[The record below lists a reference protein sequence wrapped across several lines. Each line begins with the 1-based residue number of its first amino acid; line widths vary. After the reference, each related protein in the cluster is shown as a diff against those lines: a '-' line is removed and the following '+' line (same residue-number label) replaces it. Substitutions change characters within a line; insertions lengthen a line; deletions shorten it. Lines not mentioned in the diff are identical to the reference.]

1 MSCRICK
8 KWQKETVKNKHR
20 KEGVYGY
27 RHKNAAKSR
36 TGKLE
41 KAYGKRNKRD
51 IYSYLSWLDFS
62 VFMSAMFGFKY
73 DYSSDDKRVIILLTV
88 FIFVVYQGVTA
99 YVSYVRENG
108 RSVNIFEK
116 YRYIPVDISVLRRIK
131 LILTARIVAP
141 FVITGQMAAIF
152 IRVIDPD
159 NQGGSMIDI
168 SVFMPLIIGCLFILE
183 KFIEYRVL
191 SRKAALQ

>member
-1 MSCRICK
+1 MDTDIK
-8 KWQKETVKNKHR
+8 KLLKTEHKNWKQRMVKETK
-20 KEGVYGY
+20 GTYI
-27 RHKNAAKSR
+27 A
-36 TGKLE
+36 
-41 KAYGKRNKRD
+41 
-51 IYSYLSWLDFS
+51 IYLGLIFR
-62 VFMSAMFGFKY
+62 VFMSAMYGFKY
-73 DYSSDDKRVIILLTV
+73 DYSSDDKSVMITLTV

-116 YRYIPVDISVLRRIK
+116 YRYIPVDISVLRRVK
-131 LILTARIVAP
+131 LILTVRIIAP

-159 NQGGSMIDI
+159 NQGGSLIDI

>member
-1 MSCRICK
+1 MDTDIRMLLKAERENWK
-8 KWQKETVKNKHR
+8 KRMVKETK
-20 KEGVYGY
+20 GTYI
-27 RHKNAAKSR
+27 A
-36 TGKLE
+36 
-41 KAYGKRNKRD
+41 
-51 IYSYLSWLDFS
+51 IYLGLIFS

-73 DYSSDDKRVIILLTV
+73 DYSSDDKRVIISLTV

-116 YRYIPVDISVLRRIK
+116 YRYIPVDVSVLRRVK
-131 LILTARIVAP
+131 LILTVRIIAP
-141 FVITGQMAAIF
+141 FVIIGQMAAIF
-152 IRVIDPD
+152 VRVIDPD
-159 NQGGSMIDI
+159 NQGGGFWDI
-168 SVFMPLIIGCLFILE
+168 SVCMPLIIGCLFILE

>member
-1 MSCRICK
+1 MDTDIRMLLKAERENWK
-8 KWQKETVKNKHR
+8 KRMVKETK
-20 KEGVYGY
+20 G
-27 RHKNAAKSR
+27 
-36 TGKLE
+36 
-41 KAYGKRNKRD
+41 AYIV
-51 IYSYLSWLDFS
+51 IYLGFIFS
-62 VFMSAMFGFKY
+62 VFISTMYGFKY
-73 DYSSDDKRVIILLTV
+73 DYSSDDKKVMIMLTI
-88 FIFVVYQGVTA
+88 FIFVVYHGATA

-116 YRYIPVDISVLRRIK
+116 YRYIPVDISVLRRVK

-159 NQGGSMIDI
+159 NQGGSLIDI
-168 SVFMPLIIGCLFILE
+168 SVFMPFDYRLPVYIR

-191 SRKAALQ
+191 SRKAELQ

>member
-1 MSCRICK
+1 MDTDIRMLLKAERENWK
-8 KWQKETVKNKHR
+8 KRMVKETK
-20 KEGVYGY
+20 G
-27 RHKNAAKSR
+27 
-36 TGKLE
+36 
-41 KAYGKRNKRD
+41 AYIV
-51 IYSYLSWLDFS
+51 IYLGFIFS
-62 VFMSAMFGFKY
+62 VFISTMYGFKY
-73 DYSSDDKRVIILLTV
+73 DYSSDDKKVMIMLTI
-88 FIFVVYQGVTA
+88 FIFVVYHGATA

-116 YRYIPVDISVLRRIK
+116 YRYIPVDISVLRRVK

-159 NQGGSMIDI
+159 NQGGSLIDI

-191 SRKAALQ
+191 SRKAELQ

>member
-1 MSCRICK
+1 MDTDIK
-8 KWQKETVKNKHR
+8 KLLKTEHKNWKQRMVKETKGR
-20 KEGVYGY
+20 YI
-27 RHKNAAKSR
+27 A
-36 TGKLE
+36 
-41 KAYGKRNKRD
+41 
-51 IYSYLSWLDFS
+51 IYLGLIFS
-62 VFMSAMFGFKY
+62 VFMSAMYGFKY
-73 DYSSDDKRVIILLTV
+73 DYSSDDKSVMITLTV
-88 FIFVVYQGVTA
+88 FIFVVYHGVTA

-116 YRYIPVDISVLRRIK
+116 YRYIPVDISVLRRVK
-131 LILTARIVAP
+131 VILTARIVAP

-159 NQGGSMIDI
+159 NQGGSLIDI

>member
-1 MSCRICK
+1 MDTDIRMLLKAERENWK
-8 KWQKETVKNKHR
+8 KRMVKETK
-20 KEGVYGY
+20 GTYI
-27 RHKNAAKSR
+27 A
-36 TGKLE
+36 
-41 KAYGKRNKRD
+41 
-51 IYSYLSWLDFS
+51 IYLGLIFS

-73 DYSSDDKRVIILLTV
+73 DYSSDDKRVIISLTV

-108 RSVNIFEK
+108 KSVNIFEK
-116 YRYIPVDISVLRRIK
+116 YKYIPVDVSVLRRVK
-131 LILTARIVAP
+131 LILTVRIIAP

-152 IRVIDPD
+152 VRVIDPD
-159 NQGGSMIDI
+159 NQGGGFLDI
-168 SVFMPLIIGCLFILE
+168 SVCMPLIIGCLFILE

>member
-1 MSCRICK
+1 MDTGIKMLLKAERENWK
-8 KWQKETVKNKHR
+8 KRMVKETK
-20 KEGVYGY
+20 GTYI
-27 RHKNAAKSR
+27 A
-36 TGKLE
+36 
-41 KAYGKRNKRD
+41 
-51 IYSYLSWLDFS
+51 IYLILIFS

-73 DYSSDDKRVIILLTV
+73 DYSSDDKRVIISLTV
-88 FIFVVYQGVTA
+88 FIFVVYQCVTA

-116 YRYIPVDISVLRRIK
+116 YMYIPVDISVLRRVK

-159 NQGGSMIDI
+159 NQGGSLIDI

>member
-1 MSCRICK
+1 MDTGIKMLLKAEQENWK
-8 KWQKETVKNKHR
+8 KRMVKETK
-20 KEGVYGY
+20 GTYI
-27 RHKNAAKSR
+27 A
-36 TGKLE
+36 
-41 KAYGKRNKRD
+41 
-51 IYSYLSWLDFS
+51 IYLGLIFS

-73 DYSSDDKRVIILLTV
+73 DYSSDDKRVIISLTV

-99 YVSYVRENG
+99 YVRENG
-108 RSVNIFEK
+108 RSVNIFKK
-116 YRYIPVDISVLRRIK
+116 YRYIPVDISVLRRVK
-131 LILTARIVAP
+131 VILTARIVAP

-159 NQGGSMIDI
+159 NQGGSLIDI

>member
-1 MSCRICK
+1 M
-8 KWQKETVKNKHR
+8 
-20 KEGVYGY
+20 
-27 RHKNAAKSR
+27 
-36 TGKLE
+36 
-41 KAYGKRNKRD
+41 
-51 IYSYLSWLDFS
+51 
-62 VFMSAMFGFKY
+62 
-73 DYSSDDKRVIILLTV
+73 
-88 FIFVVYQGVTA
+88 TA

-159 NQGGSMIDI
+159 I
-168 SVFMPLIIGCLFILE
+168 
-183 KFIEYRVL
+183 
-191 SRKAALQ
+191 KAGA

>member
-1 MSCRICK
+1 MDTGIKMLLKAERENWK
-8 KWQKETVKNKHR
+8 KRMVKETK
-20 KEGVYGY
+20 G
-27 RHKNAAKSR
+27 
-36 TGKLE
+36 
-41 KAYGKRNKRD
+41 AYIV
-51 IYSYLSWLDFS
+51 IYLGFISS
-62 VFMSAMFGFKY
+62 VFISTMYGFKY
-73 DYSSDDKRVIILLTV
+73 DYSSDDKKIMIMLTI
-88 FIFVVYQGVTA
+88 FIFVVYHGATA

-116 YRYIPVDISVLRRIK
+116 YRYIPVDISVLRRVK

-159 NQGGSMIDI
+159 NQGGSLIDI
-168 SVFMPLIIGCLFILE
+168 SVFMPLITGCLFILE
-183 KFIEYRVL
+183 KFIEYRIL

>member
-1 MSCRICK
+1 MDTDIK
-8 KWQKETVKNKHR
+8 KLLKTEHKNWKQRMVKETK
-20 KEGVYGY
+20 GTYI
-27 RHKNAAKSR
+27 A
-36 TGKLE
+36 
-41 KAYGKRNKRD
+41 
-51 IYSYLSWLDFS
+51 IYLGLIFS
-62 VFMSAMFGFKY
+62 VFMSAMYGFKY
-73 DYSSDDKRVIILLTV
+73 DYSSDDKSVMITLTV

-116 YRYIPVDISVLRRIK
+116 YRYIPVDISVLRRVK

-159 NQGGSMIDI
+159 NQGGGFLDI
-168 SVFMPLIIGCLFILE
+168 SVCMPLIIGCLFILE